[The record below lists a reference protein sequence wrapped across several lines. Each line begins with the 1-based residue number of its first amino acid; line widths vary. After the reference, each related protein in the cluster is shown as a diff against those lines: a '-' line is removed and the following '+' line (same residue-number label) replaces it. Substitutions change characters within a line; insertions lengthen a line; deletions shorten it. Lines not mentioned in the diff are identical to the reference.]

1 MDPGASGAWSKSAR
15 GPRISVEIVGF
26 RPFYILGV
34 VQKPGEYDFRPGL
47 TVMQAVSI
55 AGGVALLLPADVCV
69 RSERTGWPQVF
80 ERFGADG
87 ARAWERVLV
96 RAHELGLLVIG
107 DVKRGDI
114 GSTAEA
120 YAEAH
125 YRHCDA
131 LTVSLYLGGDSLRPF
146 LDRCRDDGRGL
157 FVLVRTSNPGADT
170 IQSLALPGG
179 ETVAERVA
187 RAVDRWG
194 EETSS
199 TGGFSHV
206 GAVVGATRPAEL
218 ARLRRLM
225 PRAVL
230 LIPGVGAQGGRVEDC
245 AAAFDGRGFGG
256 LVNQSRGILQCFDP
270 AASDWREQVA
280 AAARTFAA
288 DLRNIQ
294 GGTVSP

>member
-1 MDPGASGAWSKSAR
+1 MSDSFVERLEQRIAAGAAPACVGIDPRPDRLPVDLPGADAAER
-15 GPRISVEIVGF
+15 ILAFVEAVVPRIAAHVPAVKPNIAFFEA
-26 RPFYILGV
+26 LGW
-34 VQKPGEYDFRPGL
+34 QGY
-47 TVMQAVSI
+47 
-55 AGGVALLLPADVCV
+55 
-69 RSERTGWPQVF
+69 
-80 ERFGADG
+80 
-87 ARAWERVLV
+87 RAWEATCRIA
-96 RAHELGLLVIG
+96 RDAGLLVVG

-131 LTVSLYLGGDSLRPF
+131 LTVSPYLGGDSLRPF
-146 LDRCRDDGRGL
+146 LDRCRDEGRGL

-218 ARLRRLM
+218 ARLRGLM

-230 LIPGVGAQGGRVEDC
+230 LIPGVGAQGGRIEDC
-245 AAAFDGRGFGG
+245 AAAFDGRGLGG
-256 LVNQSRGILQCFDP
+256 LVNQSRGILQCFEPD
-270 AASDWREQVA
+270 ASDWRERVGE
-280 AAARTFAA
+280 AARTFAA
-288 DLRNIQ
+288 DLRRVVAANVQ